1 MQSHLS
7 SESSSQIIHTLHAIL
22 KPFLLRRLKIDVE
35 TNLPPKKEY
44 VLYAPLSVRQ
54 REVYDRV
61 VTGGLRAY
69 LMGKGK
75 AERNEDTVKEVD
87 ADAPRKL
94 RHVGKG
100 RLAYDV
106 DGDDDE
112 YFGRLERGE
121 LDERRKKEKD
131 DVQAIG
137 KDYQYKATCRSCF
150 TFFILRFRV
159 LM

>member
-1 MQSHLS
+1 MMEGYMVFQAMVY
-7 SESSSQIIHTLHAIL
+7 I
-22 KPFLLRRLKIDVE
+22 VE
-35 TNLPPKKEY
+35 YLPGLTFIKTELDRCIGDPNSTKKLEG
-44 VLYAPLSVRQ
+44 
-54 REVYDRV
+54 E
-61 VTGGLRAY
+61 Y